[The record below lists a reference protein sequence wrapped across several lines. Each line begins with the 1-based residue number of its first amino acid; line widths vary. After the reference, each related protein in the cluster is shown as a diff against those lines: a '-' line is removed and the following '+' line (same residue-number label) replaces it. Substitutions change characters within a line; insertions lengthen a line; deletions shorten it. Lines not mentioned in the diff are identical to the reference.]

1 MKIKQ
6 IISKVCNK
14 ETILYII
21 FGVITTA
28 VDFAAFSLLY
38 YVIGAN
44 EVVANTIAWVLAVIV
59 AFITNKLIVFEN
71 KSTNKKEIIKE
82 IVSFALARVLSLVI
96 TDGFLVLAKAIKM
109 NMLLAK
115 AIISVVVVILNYIFS
130 KLFIFKKQEDEKE

>member
-6 IISKVCNK
+6 IIGKVCNK
-14 ETILYII
+14 ETTLYII

-44 EVVANTIAWVLAVIV
+44 EVVANTIAWVLAVMV

-71 KSTNKKEIIKE
+71 KSTDKKEIIKE

-96 TDGFLVLAKAIKM
+96 TDGFLVLAKAINM

-130 KLFIFKKQEDEKE
+130 KLFIFKKQEE

>member
-1 MKIKQ
+1 MKIKK
-6 IISKVCNK
+6 IIGKVCNK

-44 EVVANTIAWVLAVIV
+44 EVVANTIAWVLAVMV

-71 KSTNKKEIIKE
+71 KSTDKKEIIKE

-130 KLFIFKKQEDEKE
+130 KLFIFKKQEE

>member
-1 MKIKQ
+1 M
-6 IISKVCNK
+6 
-14 ETILYII
+14 
-21 FGVITTA
+21 
-28 VDFAAFSLLY
+28 
-38 YVIGAN
+38 
-44 EVVANTIAWVLAVIV
+44 ANTIAWVLAVMV

-71 KSTNKKEIIKE
+71 KSTDKKEIIKE

-130 KLFIFKKQEDEKE
+130 KLFIFKKQEE

>member
-44 EVVANTIAWVLAVIV
+44 EVVANTIAWVLAVMV

-71 KSTNKKEIIKE
+71 KSTDKKEIIKE

-96 TDGFLVLAKAIKM
+96 TDGFLVLAKAINM

-130 KLFIFKKQEDEKE
+130 KLFIFKKQEE

>member
-6 IISKVCNK
+6 IIGKVCNK

-44 EVVANTIAWVLAVIV
+44 EVVANTIAWVLAVMV
-59 AFITNKLIVFEN
+59 AFITNKLIVL
-71 KSTNKKEIIKE
+71 KIKVQIKK
-82 IVSFALARVLSLVI
+82 
-96 TDGFLVLAKAIKM
+96 
-109 NMLLAK
+109 
-115 AIISVVVVILNYIFS
+115 
-130 KLFIFKKQEDEKE
+130 KL

>member
-38 YVIGAN
+38 YVTGAN

-59 AFITNKLIVFEN
+59 AFVTNKLIVFEN
-71 KSTNKKEIIKE
+71 RSTEKKEIIRE

-96 TDGFLVLAKAIKM
+96 TDGFLVLAKIIKM
-109 NMLLAK
+109 NMLFAK

-130 KLFIFKKQEDEKE
+130 KLFIFKNQEDEKE

>member
-6 IISKVCNK
+6 IIGKVCNK

-38 YVIGAN
+38 VIGAN
-44 EVVANTIAWVLAVIV
+44 EVVANTIAWVLAVMV

-71 KSTNKKEIIKE
+71 KSTDKKEIIKE

-130 KLFIFKKQEDEKE
+130 KLFIFKKQEE

>member
-44 EVVANTIAWVLAVIV
+44 EVVANTIAWVLAVMV

-71 KSTNKKEIIKE
+71 KSTDKKEIIKE

-130 KLFIFKKQEDEKE
+130 KLFIFKKQEE

>member
-6 IISKVCNK
+6 IIGKVCNK

-44 EVVANTIAWVLAVIV
+44 EVVANTIAWVLAVMV

-71 KSTNKKEIIKE
+71 KSTDKKEIIKE

-96 TDGFLVLAKAIKM
+96 TDGFLVLAKAINM
-109 NMLLAK
+109 NMLFAK

-130 KLFIFKKQEDEKE
+130 KLFIFKKQEE